1 MSEPAQP
8 FPSGQPPR
16 PGAGAPGEVP
26 PPPVEVTHGDS
37 EQSAASKFPWGGLT
51 GAMLIAA
58 LIAAGWWWQGQ
69 PSAPAPVAQGAPP
82 YTPSATPA
90 STRPPGL
97 PRAAAADAVT
107 APVTDANLPPAAAT
121 APSRPV
127 PVEPQPDPALLIR
140 VRAFAISAVMPG
152 PQGRAMIDGRMK
164 HLGDEVLPG
173 LTLAETTTEEIVF
186 RDQAGA
192 LYRRRF

>member
-1 MSEPAQP
+1 MSEPAPP

-26 PPPVEVTHGDS
+26 PPPVEVTHGEG
-37 EQSAASKFPWGGLT
+37 EQPAAPKLPWGGLA
-51 GAMLIAA
+51 GAILIAA

-69 PSAPAPVAQGAPP
+69 PSAIVPAAQGEPVA
-82 YTPSATPA
+82 TPSAVPA
-90 STRPPGL
+90 SALPPGL

-107 APVTDANLPPAAAT
+107 APVTVANLPPAAAA

-127 PVEPQPDPALLIR
+127 PIEPQPDPALLTR

-152 PQGRAMIDGRMK
+152 PQGRAMIDGRMR

-173 LTLAETTTEEIVF
+173 LTLAETTVEEIVF

-192 LYRRRF
+192 HYRRRF